1 MKSLVLKDLIMLKN
15 YARTL
20 LIMIAFFTIVTF
32 TNDDVSFLS
41 GMIILILA
49 MVPITS
55 FSYDQNSKWDL
66 FSQTLPVS
74 RKQLVCSKYILGLI
88 AIGSGTLLALLLNIT
103 MLSFKKLAIN
113 TSELVGVNMM
123 IACVSILYLSIIIP
137 LVYQFGVERSRLI
150 SIAVLA
156 VPSLLF
162 VGLTEIGVSFSF
174 LDAMSLGVLV
184 GISSLI
190 TVCVLF
196 ISVSVS
202 VHIYSRKDF

>member
-20 LIMIAFFTIVTF
+20 LIMIIFFAIVTF

>member
-20 LIMIAFFTIVTF
+20 LIMIIFFAIVTF

-41 GMIILILA
+41 GMIVLILA
-49 MVPITS
+49 MLPVTS

-74 RKQLVCSKYILGLI
+74 RKQLVYSKYILGLI
-88 AIGSGTLLALLLNIT
+88 AIAAGTVLSLLLNIAI
-103 MLSFKKLAIN
+103 LSVKNLAFH
-113 TSELVGVNMM
+113 TSELVGANIM
-123 IACVSILYLSIIIP
+123 IACVSILYLSLIIP
-137 LVYQFGVERSRLI
+137 LVYQFGVEKSRLI

-156 VPSLLF
+156 VPSLVF
-162 VGLTEIGVSFSF
+162 IGLAQIGVSFSF
-174 LDAMSLGVLV
+174 LDAMSLGALV

-190 TVCVLF
+190 TACVLI
-196 ISVSVS
+196 ISVRIS
-202 VHIYSRKDF
+202 VHIYSRKDL

>member
-20 LIMIAFFTIVTF
+20 LIMIVFFTIVTF
-32 TNDDVSFLS
+32 TNDEVSFLS
-41 GMIILILA
+41 GMVILILA
-49 MVPITS
+49 MLPVTS
-55 FSYDQNSKWDL
+55 FSYDQSSKWDL

-74 RKQLVCSKYILGLI
+74 RKQLVYSKYILGLI
-88 AIGSGTLLALLLNIT
+88 AIAAGTVLALFLNIII
-103 MLSFKKLAIN
+103 LSVKHLAFH
-113 TSELVGVNMM
+113 TSELVGANMM

-137 LVYQFGVERSRLI
+137 LVYQFGVEKSRLI

-162 VGLTEIGVSFSF
+162 VGLTQIGVSFSF
-174 LDAMSLGVLV
+174 LDAMSPGVLV

-196 ISVSVS
+196 ISVRVS
-202 VHIYSRKDF
+202 VYIYSRKDF